1 MRKPTALVVPEVSE
15 NAATLHTT
23 LPLQQLGFGAR
34 PHDFICQWIRSSKD
48 IARPAFILKTRWIPS
63 GQLRTA
69 LSIFSGFLPGS
80 RPSGLVSHVS
90 NLPGV
95 YVVCPLLYLPPCL
108 QICPFLFFFRQLSDV
123 PRRTPSR
130 HAVSGALDAVHHL
143 IA

>member
-69 LSIFSGFLPGS
+69 LSIFSGFLPG
-80 RPSGLVSHVS
+80 PGLQVSSHVS

-123 PRRTPSR
+123 PRRTPSH